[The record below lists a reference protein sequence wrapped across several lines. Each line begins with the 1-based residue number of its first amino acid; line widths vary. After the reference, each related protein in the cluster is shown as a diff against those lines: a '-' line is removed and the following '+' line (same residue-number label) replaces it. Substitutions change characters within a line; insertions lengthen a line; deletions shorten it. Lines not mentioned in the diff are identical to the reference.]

1 MAVVECFGHND
12 EGFKRW
18 LDENPDGYVVN
29 CYATGK
35 LHTARCKSYQS
46 AGPRMTFSRPKACST
61 SKRQLLEF
69 AKQRGIEAMSCQ
81 HCL

>member
-1 MAVVECFGHND
+1 MAVVECYDRDD

-18 LDENPDGYVVN
+18 LGENPNGYVLN

-35 LHTARCKSYQS
+35 LHTAGCKSYRS
-46 AGPRMTFSRPKACST
+46 AGPRMTYKRPKACST

-69 AKQRGIEAMSCQ
+69 AKQSGIEAVRCQ
-81 HCL
+81 LC